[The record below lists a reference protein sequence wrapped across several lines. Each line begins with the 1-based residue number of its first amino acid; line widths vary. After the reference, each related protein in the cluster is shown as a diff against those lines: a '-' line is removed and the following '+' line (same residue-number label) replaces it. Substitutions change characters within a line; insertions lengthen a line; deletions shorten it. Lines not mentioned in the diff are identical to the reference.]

1 MKRTVLRSKTL
12 YGLKSEKG
20 ENGADT
26 GSSNRGNRGGERD
39 VSF

>member
-12 YGLKSEKG
+12 YGLKSEKE

-26 GSSNRGNRGGERD
+26 GSTNRGNQGGEGD
-39 VSF
+39 VNF